1 MRDGLC
7 ALLAAGGG
15 LRVIGAMSNAR
26 EALRAPAATVPDVI
40 VMDFSISMQIGL
52 ETISQLK
59 RRWPAVRVLI
69 LTFRRDEQLIEAALR
84 SGADGYVLKNDS
96 RVELFTAIE
105 RISAGKRYLSPSVD
119 GPGAGGVRKSGESA
133 RRRRIAGAG
142 MLTEREREVMTMIAK
157 GHRTREI
164 AQFLSLSHKT
174 VEKHRTTL
182 MRKLGLRS
190 ATAVAAYAIAH
201 GYVQL

>member
-1 MRDGLC
+1 
-7 ALLAAGGG
+7 
-15 LRVIGAMSNAR
+15 
-26 EALRAPAATVPDVI
+26 
-40 VMDFSISMQIGL
+40 MDFSISMQIGL

-59 RRWPAVRVLI
+59 RRWPTVRVLV
-69 LTFRRDEQLIEAALR
+69 LTFRRDEQLIDAALR
-84 SGADGYVLKNDS
+84 SGADAYVLKNDS
-96 RVELFTAIE
+96 RTDLFTAIE

-119 GPGAGGVRKSGESA
+119 GPVAEGGRKSGDA
-133 RRRRIAGAG
+133 KPRRKVTAAG